1 MNIFFGPNT
10 LSCHFHHNVR
20 KMSFH
25 AILRLNI
32 VTKMGS
38 LFLAKLHFGD
48 ILITML
54 QKSDLLQ
61 ICDENVKA
69 SKNLFKLK
77 YIQLL

>member
-1 MNIFFGPNT
+1 
-10 LSCHFHHNVR
+10 
-20 KMSFH
+20 
-25 AILRLNI
+25 
-32 VTKMGS
+32 MGS